1 MGTPPMPGIIIRL
14 GRPRP
19 PTQMNRHR
27 EKTKGAWRIP
37 SSLEFDRGYTR
48 AYRPTRGSGWARLT
62 GWPKTLVDFGVWEA
76 VFRPFSRNGPAWPKT
91 ILFGQVGFILL
102 LITPLRAP
110 PGAPACRGSSTAST
124 PTGSASTP

>member
-37 SSLEFDRGYTR
+37 SSLEFDRGWRR
-48 AYRPTRGSGWARLT
+48 AYRPTRGSGWALLT
-62 GWPKTLVDFGVWEA
+62 GWPKPLVDFGVWEA
-76 VFRPFSRNGPAWPKT
+76 RFSAIFEEWSRLAEDGR
-91 ILFGQVGFILL
+91 VHS
-102 LITPLRAP
+102 ITYYAAAGAARRASVS
-110 PGAPACRGSSTAST
+110 R
-124 PTGSASTP
+124 